1 LRPIWYFALDVVGR
15 VERPPDRL
23 LASLDLAGRPIRPI
37 GRASFDKMVES
48 FPYYRGRWRY
58 MSVALAQAGRLIR
71 DKDIVTALELG
82 APVRPILIGAHVMD
96 YTARPELDAT
106 VPITIHDATVVPW
119 PFADKAFDLFLAL
132 QVFEHLKDRQPEAFR
147 EVRRIAR
154 HAILS
159 LPIDWE
165 MDDPRNLHHM
175 ISEERVLSWF
185 APIVPTRVIEGSGGD
200 RRRVIYVFEDLPA

>member
-23 LASLDLAGRPIRPI
+23 LASLELADRPIRPI

-58 MSVALAQAGRLIR
+58 MSVALAQAGQLIR

-96 YTARPELDAT
+96 YTVRPELDAS

-200 RRRVIYVFEDLPA
+200 RRRLIYVFEDLPA